1 MANQDNIHYHSEP
14 RVDQHFHVLMNTYD
28 YEDAI
33 FHIDNKLKDYREL
46 KEMYVRFNSRNAG
59 NHTAA
64 REELIELI
72 AFYANSEHS
81 MFRDFADLLER
92 YQDPI
97 VNSFVMVEKM
107 GNGKIYNSRLSN
119 GPIESINRKVKDLKR
134 LGRGFRNFE
143 HFRNRFLYAARTAP
157 ILNGVTDYNPVT
169 YFEDE

>member
-1 MANQDNIHYHSEP
+1 MWLFIAYYHSEP

-46 KEMYVRFNSRNAG
+46 KEIYVRFNSRNAG
-59 NHTAA
+59 IPTAA

-81 MFRDFADLLER
+81 MFRDF
-92 YQDPI
+92 
-97 VNSFVMVEKM
+97 
-107 GNGKIYNSRLSN
+107 
-119 GPIESINRKVKDLKR
+119 
-134 LGRGFRNFE
+134 E
-143 HFRNRFLYAARTAP
+143 HFRNRFLYAARTTP

>member
-1 MANQDNIHYHSEP
+1 
-14 RVDQHFHVLMNTYD
+14 MNTYD

-59 NHTAA
+59 TPTAA

-81 MFRDFADLLER
+81 MFRA
-92 YQDPI
+92 
-97 VNSFVMVEKM
+97 
-107 GNGKIYNSRLSN
+107 
-119 GPIESINRKVKDLKR
+119 
-134 LGRGFRNFE
+134 FE
-143 HFRNRFLYAARTAP
+143 HFRNRFLYAARTTP